1 MQGNMPQDCNVRARK
16 ARAVVHN
23 VRVSGARRMNQLVS
37 EKDGVYDCGHK
48 SVSDATG
55 CALYEDV

>member
-1 MQGNMPQDCNVRARK
+1 MPQDCNVRARK